1 MSGVNPTAAG
11 ASASAVEAAIALE
24 LQALAADAQA
34 LRALLMTGD
43 VVQATV
49 QPFNGLTDTVEILG
63 LKVAAALP
71 PDVVPGDTLTVAVGG
86 FNGDQVLVQVLS
98 RTPLSQEPASA
109 QVPASAAAPAVTTS
123 QGDSLELTRSPIPI
137 VVEGPPE
144 SLPPPLATASSEP
157 PRAIVVAASESTAP
171 PAMSAPP
178 ARPLLTDAPIRPED
192 LDVEARVALART
204 AGFRALRSPNASPA
218 SATPAV
224 PRGATPSS
232 PLARGETQPQ
242 TQMQQPPLQQSTP
255 PRLQAQSMPPSLQ
268 AQTATTTPAR
278 SQRESDTP
286 QTENPIAPP
295 PPTIQITPRAPGAKP
310 PPPPLPGAPT
320 QMRVARMVPQSP
332 RAIVAPT
339 AAELLQDA
347 PALLRTLR
355 IPVTP
360 TTLTF
365 AKLVTTQPEQVATA
379 LRALETSLPDNA
391 DLRIGSLRTLAAF
404 VGALDPQSPTFTT
417 QVVSYIAH
425 VVEGPE
431 QKLVPLVLPQAAAAD
446 PQVPQEPVPAPA
458 QASPPAPHAAAAPAP
473 AEDPSVSAAHVAER
487 TAAADADLKT
497 QLIGVLAS
505 PQAETALGEA
515 GVAVARNALTALVAT
530 QLNAIVAQQAQPGTW
545 SFTVPIA
552 IEQQL
557 YPAKIEI
564 SRDKEGER
572 KEISNDDFHIV
583 FILDTKRL
591 GTVAVDVHAVQRAVS
606 VSVRTERT
614 TAAATFKAALKN
626 LGMRLEQMRYNVKS
640 LEAAAAKPKE
650 APSPPSDPLTQTDN
664 RA

>member
-43 VVQATV
+43 IVQATV

-98 RTPLSQEPASA
+98 RTPASQDPASA
-109 QVPASAAAPAVTTS
+109 EGTTSAAAAGVTTS
-123 QGDSLELTRSPIPI
+123 EGDSLELTRTPIPI
-137 VVEGPPE
+137 VVAEPPE
-144 SLPPPLATASSEP
+144 RLPPPLATASSEP
-157 PRAIVVAASESTAP
+157 PRAIVVTASESSAP
-171 PAMSAPP
+171 PAMPAPP
-178 ARPLLTDAPIRPED
+178 ARPLQTDAPIRPEN

-218 SATPAV
+218 SVTPAV
-224 PRGATPSS
+224 PRAATPSS
-232 PLARGETQPQ
+232 PLARADAPPQ
-242 TQMQQPPLQQSTP
+242 TEIRQPPLQQGTP
-255 PRLQAQSMPPSLQ
+255 PRLQAQSMPPRLQ
-268 AQTATTTPAR
+268 VQTATTAAR
-278 SQRESDTP
+278 AQPESATP
-286 QTENPIAPP
+286 QTENPIASPP
-295 PPTIQITPRAPGAKP
+295 PPIQITPRAPGAKP
-310 PPPPLPGAPT
+310 PPAPLPGAPT
-320 QMRVARMVPQSP
+320 QMRVARMVPPSP
-332 RAIVAPT
+332 RAVVAPA

-347 PALLRTLR
+347 PALLRALR

-379 LRALETSLPDNA
+379 LRALETSLPDTA
-391 DLRIGSLRTLAAF
+391 DPRIGSLRALAAF

-431 QKLVPLVLPQAAAAD
+431 QKLVPLVLPQAAPAA
-446 PQVPQEPVPAPA
+446 PQPPQEPAPTPA
-458 QASPPAPHAAAAPAP
+458 QASLPAPHAAVPPAP
-473 AEDPSVSAAHVAER
+473 PEDPSVSAAHLAER

-530 QLNAIVAQQAQPGTW
+530 QLNALAAQQAQPGTW

-591 GTVAVDVHAVQRAVS
+591 GTVAVDVHAVRRAVS

-626 LGMRLEQMRYNVKS
+626 LGVRLEQMRYNVKS

-650 APSPPSDPLTQTDN
+650 APSPPSDSLTQTDN